1 MEPSVF
7 FCCARCLG
15 SLRCRHHVVSLIL
28 IVFSGVWFGKKQEC
42 YLPFLLCSLL
52 CLCHYPAT
60 LFSYSICYYL
70 FCAASLDD
78 TIFVL
83 CLTCYPFYQLGIL
96 GGLYSGGS
104 AQMVEK
110 SLDIHGDEILYVG
123 DHIYTDVSQSK
134 VHLRWRTALI
144 CRELEDEVCLL
155 TFSHYFC
162 LRYFSYHII
171 YF

>member
-1 MEPSVF
+1 MQAPCCLSNFNFQVHTCF
-7 FCCARCLG
+7 FG
-15 SLRCRHHVVSLIL
+15 SLVWEKTRVLPSFSALQPSLFVSL
-28 IVFSGVWFGKKQEC
+28 
-42 YLPFLLCSLL
+42 
-52 CLCHYPAT
+52 YPAT

-70 FCAASLDD
+70 FCAARLDD

-162 LRYFSYHII
+162 SRYFSYHII